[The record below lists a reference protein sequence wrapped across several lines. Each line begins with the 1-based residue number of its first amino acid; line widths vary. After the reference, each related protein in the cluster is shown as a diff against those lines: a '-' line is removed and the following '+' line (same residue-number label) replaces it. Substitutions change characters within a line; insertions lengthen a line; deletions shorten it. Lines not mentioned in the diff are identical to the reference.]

1 MRYVEVVVPE
11 AEEETVHEVLAEAGV
26 DHVATEERSPDDGAG
41 RLLFRFPLPPE
52 AVEDVMDTL
61 HDAGVASG
69 AYTVIT
75 SAEAVTTPNFQ
86 RLEERYAESGGSD
99 DTVALEEVRASARQA
114 MPSQR
119 SYVLFVVFST
129 VIATVGLTQDSVL
142 AVAGAMVV
150 SPFVGAV
157 LSTGVGGVAGD
168 RALVVGGL
176 RSQAVGMALAVVG
189 AAAAAWAMRT
199 TGVVTSVLA
208 IGDVVQMANLLSPGL
223 PSLLLALAS
232 GAAGALALP
241 TALPVTLAG
250 VAIAIALIPAAAAV
264 GVGLAW
270 GSPTAAVGAA
280 TLLAMNVVAVNVA
293 VVVVLVLLG
302 YRPKAGWS
310 AFRPDRP
317 PTVREAVYGVAV
329 AAVVVAF
336 VVGAVVPTYEQVHF
350 QRVVDDEVRATL
362 AAPAYEDAHVTGMRL
377 GYGGGPLVRGET
389 TVTVAVTGPPGERY
403 PALAGTLA
411 DRIGERSG
419 RNVTVEVRVE
429 PTRRASAHDARAVH
443 APAST

>member
-1 MRYVEVVVPE
+1 
-11 AEEETVHEVLAEAGV
+11 
-26 DHVATEERSPDDGAG
+26 
-41 RLLFRFPLPPE
+41 
-52 AVEDVMDTL
+52 
-61 HDAGVASG
+61 
-69 AYTVIT
+69 
-75 SAEAVTTPNFQ
+75 
-86 RLEERYAESGGSD
+86 
-99 DTVALEEVRASARQA
+99 

-176 RSQAVGMALAVVG
+176 RSQAFGMALAVVG
-189 AAAAAWAMRT
+189 AAAAAWAMRA

-232 GAAGALALP
+232 GAAGALALA

-302 YRPKAGWS
+302 YRPDAGWA

-329 AAVVVAF
+329 AVVVVAF
-336 VVGAVVPTYEQVHF
+336 VVGAVVPTYEQVHL

-362 AAPAYEDAHVTGMRL
+362 SAPAYEDAHVTGMRL
-377 GYGGGPLVRGET
+377 GYGGGPFVCGET
-389 TVTVAVTGPPGERY
+389 TVTVTLARPPGERY
-403 PALAGTLA
+403 PDLA
-411 DRIGERSG
+411 DRLAERINARSAQQ
-419 RNVTVEVRVE
+419 VVVEVHFETARESRIGDV
-429 PTRRASAHDARAVH
+429 RAV
-443 APAST
+443 PRQKPEGQRVLTGTPP